1 VLPQTVRLWRE
12 GVPNLGSYSR
22 AWCTQQPL
30 RQELHGHAAT
40 AHD

>member
-12 GVPNLGSYSR
+12 GVPNLGCCRVTPS
-22 AWCTQQPL
+22 QPL